1 MKTGALQIKCRVPF
15 SPCRQERRSDVGLV
29 GFHVHFRP
37 DARDAA
43 GPRGAG
49 CIRCAFF
56 PSCGSGDSLLDLAL
70 LSVSASLSLPGFS
83 FLFLLSM
90 HLFVSDSYSLI
101 WKHSAPPNHHLPLSF
116 LPLSFKVPSVIMR
129 LTHRAH
135 NSLSL
140 VRWDKYRIKL

>member
-101 WKHSAPPNHHLPLSF
+101 WKHSAPPQPPPPPL
-116 LPLSFKVPSVIMR
+116 LSSSQ
-129 LTHRAH
+129 LQS
-135 NSLSL
+135 SLCDHEANAQSA
-140 VRWDKYRIKL
+140 